1 MSATATPDDSPCT
14 ACGACCAYFRVSFY
28 WAEAE
33 HNGLDPALVEPLT
46 PVYSCMAGT
55 NAATPRCVALSGTIG
70 EAVAC
75 TVYPQRTSPCRELQP
90 GDDKCNRAR
99 AKHGLPPLKARA

>member
-33 HNGLDPALVEPLT
+33 QNGLAAELVEALT
-46 PVYSCMAGT
+46 PMYSCMAGT
-55 NAATPRCVALSGTIG
+55 NAATPRCAALSGTIG

-99 AKHGLPPLKARA
+99 AKHGLPPIAA